1 MNDEATVATIA
12 AMRGLGRWTAEI
24 YRLFALGRHDVLP
37 AGHVALAAS
46 AAHL

>member
-1 MNDEATVATIA
+1 MDDEAAVATIA

-24 YRLFALGRHDVLP
+24 YRLFGLGRHDVLP
-37 AGHVALAAS
+37 AGDVALAAQ